1 MSVTCTPDNLA
12 DLARCFTDLS
22 PGQLQAIQAYLLC
35 QVANSAAGGVT
46 SIIAGNGITVSAA
59 TGNVTVTAK
68 TLDQI
73 PVATGAVDFNAKNI
87 SNFTSAV
94 NAQTGTTY
102 TVLASDCG
110 KIITCNNASA
120 ITVTVDTNIP
130 DGGSVTIAQKG
141 AGQVTISPSGL
152 TIRSNSSY
160 TKTAA
165 QYAAITLFRDGTDLW
180 LTGAGA

>member
-1 MSVTCTPDNLA
+1 MSITCTPDSLA
-12 DLARCFTDLS
+12 NSASCFTALS
-22 PGQLQAIQAYLLC
+22 NGQLQSIQAYLLC
-35 QVANSAAGGVT
+35 QIANSGGGVT
-46 SIIAGNGITVSAA
+46 SIIAGPGISVSGATGAVTVSAL
-59 TGNVTVTAK
+59 

-73 PVATGAVDFNAKNI
+73 PTATGPVDFGAQNI
-87 SNFTSAV
+87 RNFTVSV

-102 TVLASDCG
+102 TVQASDCG

-120 ITVTVDTNIP
+120 ITVTVNTSLP
-130 DGGSVTIAQKG
+130 DGGSVSIAQKG

-152 TIRSNSSY
+152 TIRNNSSY

-165 QYAAITLFRDGTDLW
+165 QYAVITLFRDGTDLW